1 MKRRRREYLFLRSCE
16 KFAPQAIIAMELND
30 ATVYRE
36 HFSAL
41 TTGGGRIEKSGS
53 TGAEPRQ
60 IGNADD
66 RRARW
71 RPLRGCTP
79 TLIPICPTCRNTI
92 VRQLRIAASSE
103 L

>member
-1 MKRRRREYLFLRSCE
+1 
-16 KFAPQAIIAMELND
+16 MESND

-71 RPLRGCTP
+71 RPLRGCHSHLP
-79 TLIPICPTCRNTI
+79 NLSQYN